1 MLMGASARVHEG
13 ESLQSNMYGLYKATN
28 PMRVVPAAMRRVHRG
43 LKFVTSKT
51 VKRMPES
58 VQNVTYHVA
67 WLPINV
73 VRSAKN
79 AVLDVVRAA
88 RKHISS
94 L

>member
-1 MLMGASARVHEG
+1 
-13 ESLQSNMYGLYKATN
+13 
-28 PMRVVPAAMRRVHRG
+28 MRVVPAAMRRVHKG

-51 VKRMPES
+51 VKRMPEP